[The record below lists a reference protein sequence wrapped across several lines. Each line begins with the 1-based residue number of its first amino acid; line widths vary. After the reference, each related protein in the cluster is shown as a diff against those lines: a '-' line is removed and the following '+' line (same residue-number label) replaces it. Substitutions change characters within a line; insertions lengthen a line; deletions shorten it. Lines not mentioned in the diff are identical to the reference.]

1 MTTKTS
7 KKTTVTNVAAAKK
20 MLSEDIAKKRAAK
33 GIKNAEVIQ
42 KVPAEPPKAASP
54 MKMSVGG
61 LTLAE
66 IVNGTSP
73 AVAKA
78 VAEKRAKVEAEKPA
92 APAKKTKAKK
102 ADKVSRGPA
111 KKAKEGKAPRET
123 SGALIKQMILDGD
136 DAETILAAVH
146 KAFPDSAATK
156 GDVSWN
162 RWDLKRKGLLK
173 A

>member
-7 KKTTVTNVAAAKK
+7 KKTTAAKK
-20 MLSEDIAKKRAAK
+20 TTTKVQTVKTSELADGR
-33 GIKNAEVIQ
+33 
-42 KVPAEPPKAASP
+42 
-54 MKMSVGG
+54 
-61 LTLAE
+61 TLGPSLAD

-92 APAKKTKAKK
+92 EPAKKSTKKSSKAEKK
-102 ADKVSRGPA
+102 AP
-111 KKAKEGKAPRET
+111 KAKEAKEPRAT
-123 SGALIKQMILDGD
+123 SGALIKQMILAGD

-173 A
+173 G

>member
-1 MTTKTS
+1 MTTKTT
-7 KKTTVTNVAAAKK
+7 KKTTAKK
-20 MLSEDIAKKRAAK
+20 TTT
-33 GIKNAEVIQ
+33 
-42 KVPAEPPKAASP
+42 KVDVKAASP
-54 MKMSVGG
+54 LKMTVGG

-66 IVNGTSP
+66 IVNGSSP

-92 APAKKTKAKK
+92 E
-102 ADKVSRGPA
+102 PA
-111 KKAKEGKAPRET
+111 KKATAHKGGNGKNPRKGEKTPKAKEAKEPRAT
-123 SGALIKQMILDGD
+123 SGALIKQMILAGD

-146 KAFPDSAATK
+146 KAFPDSSATK

-173 A
+173 D

>member
-7 KKTTVTNVAAAKK
+7 KKTTAAKK
-20 MLSEDIAKKRAAK
+20 TTTKVQTVKTSELADGR
-33 GIKNAEVIQ
+33 
-42 KVPAEPPKAASP
+42 
-54 MKMSVGG
+54 
-61 LTLAE
+61 TLGPSLAD

-92 APAKKTKAKK
+92 E
-102 ADKVSRGPA
+102 PA
-111 KKAKEGKAPRET
+111 KKATAHKGGNGKNPRKGEKTPKAKEAKEPRAT
-123 SGALIKQMILDGD
+123 SGALIKQMILAGD

-173 A
+173 G

>member
-7 KKTTVTNVAAAKK
+7 KKTTAAKSN
-20 MLSEDIAKKRAAK
+20 L
-33 GIKNAEVIQ
+33 KNAT
-42 KVPAEPPKAASP
+42 KVQTVKVAE
-54 MKMSVGG
+54 VGG

-66 IVNGTSP
+66 IVNGSSP

-92 APAKKTKAKK
+92 E
-102 ADKVSRGPA
+102 PA
-111 KKAKEGKAPRET
+111 KKATKKSSKPEKKAPKAKEAKEPRAT
-123 SGALIKQMILDGD
+123 SGALIKQMILAGD

-173 A
+173 G